1 MAATARPGP
10 ASPTIRWAAARF
22 YLHVA
27 LTAYRRQLVYRWANL
42 AGLATNIFF
51 GAIVSYVY
59 IALFGARASTNGYDL
74 RETLRYI
81 WLVQASIMVVL
92 PFGWF
97 DLMLTIRTGEVVS
110 DLAKPCDFVWYW
122 FSREA
127 GRDVYY
133 VVFRALPT
141 YAAGMLF
148 FGIGAPT
155 DGGTWLAFAVA
166 LTFAA
171 AAGLAFRFLYNV
183 IAFWVLETRSFGG
196 FAQLLALFFGGSY
209 VPVMFFPAWL
219 KALVVWLPFGA
230 MFNVPAQILDG
241 KLTGTVLASALAG
254 QVVWGIALTLACRAV
269 TALAFRRVV
278 AQGG

>member
-1 MAATARPGP
+1 MGN
-10 ASPTIRWAAARF
+10 WDGAARF

-81 WLVQASIMVVL
+81 WLVQSLIMVVL

-97 DLMLTIRTGEVVS
+97 DLMLSIRSGEVIS

-133 VVFRALPT
+133 LVFRTLPT
-141 YAAGMLF
+141 YAAGMLL

-155 DGGTWLAFAVA
+155 AWQTW
-166 LTFAA
+166 LTFASALALA
-171 AAGLAFRFLYNV
+171 AALGIAFRFLYNV
-183 IAFWVLETRSFGG
+183 IAFWLLEARAFGG
-196 FAQLLALFFGGSY
+196 FAQMLALFFGGSY
-209 VPVMFFPAWL
+209 VPVVFFPSWL
-219 KALVVWLPFGA
+219 KTLTAWAPFGA
-230 MFNVPAQILDG
+230 MFNTPAQILGG
-241 KLTGTVLASALAG
+241 KLAGDELPLALVA
-254 QVVWGIALTLACRAV
+254 QIAWIVAITLACR
-269 TALAFRRVV
+269 TLMALAFRRVV

>member
-1 MAATARPGP
+1 M
-10 ASPTIRWAAARF
+10 SRF
-22 YLHVA
+22 YLQVA

-59 IALFGARASTNGYDL
+59 IALFGARHATDGFSL
-74 RETLRYI
+74 RDTLRYI
-81 WLVQASIMVVL
+81 WLVQSIIMMVL

-97 DLMLTIRTGEVVS
+97 DLMLSIRTGEVVA

-127 GRDVYY
+127 GRDLYY
-133 VVFRALPT
+133 LIFRALPT
-141 YAAGMLF
+141 YAAGMLL
-148 FGIGAPT
+148 FGIGAPAEWQ
-155 DGGTWLAFAVA
+155 TWLAFASSLA
-166 LTFAA
+166 LAA
-171 AAGLAFRFLYNV
+171 ALGIAFRFLYNV
-183 IAFWVLETRSFGG
+183 IAFWALETRSFGG
-196 FAQLLALFFGGSY
+196 FAQFLALFLGGSY
-209 VPVMFFPAWL
+209 VPVVFFPVWL
-219 KALVVWLPFGA
+219 KALTAWLPFGA

-241 KLTGTVLASALAG
+241 KLDGLDLALAFIN
-254 QVVWGIALTLACRAV
+254 QLAWIVAITLACRGL

>member
-1 MAATARPGP
+1 MP
-10 ASPTIRWAAARF
+10 RF
-22 YLHVA
+22 YLQVA
-27 LTAYRRQLVYRWANL
+27 LTAYRRQIVYRWANL

-59 IALFGARASTNGYDL
+59 IALFGARASTNGYSL

-81 WLVQASIMVVL
+81 WLVQSIIMMVL

-127 GRDVYY
+127 GRDLYFL
-133 VVFRALPT
+133 VFRAVPI
-141 YAAGMLF
+141 YAAGMLL

-155 DGGTWLAFAVA
+155 DWQTWLAFALA
-166 LTFAA
+166 LALAA
-171 AAGLAFRFLYNV
+171 TLGIAFRFLYNV
-183 IAFWVLETRSFGG
+183 IAFWLLETRAFGG
-196 FAQLLALFFGGSY
+196 FVQTLALFFGGSY
-209 VPVMFFPAWL
+209 VPVMFFPTWL
-219 KALVVWLPFGA
+219 KVLTTWLPFGA

-241 KLTGTVLASALAG
+241 RLGGADLALAFGG
-254 QVVWGIALTLACRAV
+254 QLAWIIATTLACRMV